1 MGAEDP
7 AQSPADCA
15 CRLTGNNQVN
25 AVGPRVFENIRPV
38 CRDQKGTH
46 GGLHFK
52 SRALPIFAFTKCP
65 IPPDHRQAGERGAI
79 HPWLPGCW
87 SWRLLLVKPCPL
99 LVIKNKFVEKYRG
112 YRRFDHSF
120 RAIEHGAPRWRTGW
134 QTPSAA
140 RFGKPQRGA
149 QRHSTSETLG
159 ESEEH
164 AGGVL
169 ATFI

>member
-52 SRALPIFAFTKCP
+52 SRALTIFAFTKCP

-87 SWRLLLVKPCPL
+87 SWRLLVKPCPL
-99 LVIKNKFVEKYRG
+99 LVIKNEFVEKYRG
-112 YRRFDHSF
+112 YRRFDKSNMVHHDGELGG
-120 RAIEHGAPRWRTGW
+120 RLQARPALANPRGERSDT
-134 QTPSAA
+134 QPV
-140 RFGKPQRGA
+140 RL
-149 QRHSTSETLG
+149 SEKAKSMLG
-159 ESEEH
+159 GS
-164 AGGVL
+164 L
-169 ATFI
+169 RLLYK